1 MASYLSKR
9 DVSIS
14 GFSRDVL
21 AIDLV
26 EALAG
31 MHAVRLEE
39 FRQTAK
45 LRTRLVC
52 KTTNIILHTCTCI
65 TASQLALKLGK
76 LGHFSVWIVCY
87 TCTHARMYL
96 ETATWGQGRRD
107 QRPLAASSPQRSDQR
122 KWRPLSF
129 QRNDECST
137 ESLHRPAPDKTIEQ
151 KQCVYRNGLLQLLV
165 HKTHTATARCTV
177 TQLSA

>member
-76 LGHFSVWIVCY
+76 
-87 TCTHARMYL
+87 
-96 ETATWGQGRRD
+96 
-107 QRPLAASSPQRSDQR
+107 
-122 KWRPLSF
+122 
-129 QRNDECST
+129 
-137 ESLHRPAPDKTIEQ
+137 
-151 KQCVYRNGLLQLLV
+151 
-165 HKTHTATARCTV
+165 
-177 TQLSA
+177 